1 MKNKVG
7 FVEIPVAYDGLTV
20 VVHKDNT
27 FVKELTVDHLKKIF
41 LESMA
46 AKKWNEV
53 DPSFPAEKIKV
64 FAPGTDSGT
73 FDYFKEVVAG
83 KKGAIRSDMSTSEND
98 DVLVNGVAGDKNAI
112 GFFGAAYY
120 FQNKDKLSAVAIIN
134 PKTGKAVLPS
144 DKTIESGSY
153 APFSRPLFI
162 YVNQKAAGEPQVEK
176 FVDFYIAHA
185 GDFARQV
192 GYVALPNKIYEQ
204 AYDNYLDEEV
214 GTHYLTKD
222 MEKRSGPVMEVFQR
236 KNILK

>member
-1 MKNKVG
+1 M
-7 FVEIPVAYDGLTV
+7 P
-20 VVHKDNT
+20 
-27 FVKELTVDHLKKIF
+27 
-41 LESMA
+41 
-46 AKKWNEV
+46 
-53 DPSFPAEKIKV
+53 
-64 FAPGTDSGT
+64 
-73 FDYFKEVVAG
+73 
-83 KKGAIRSDMSTSEND
+83 TSEND